1 MRGRPGWKSIVTY
14 TLVFQSTPPCGGD
27 THKTEN
33 AAGGSGISIH
43 APLRGRLRRQGS
55 PGPRGLYFN
64 PRPLAGA
71 TTSAACLASLF
82 EISIHAP
89 LRGRQV
95 LRHAELHP
103 GRFQSTPPC
112 GGDGQAVQVVPDLVI
127 SIHAPLRGRPGWAE
141 ALVVEK
147 LFQST
152 PPCGGDPCRRDDLR
166 LS

>member
-55 PGPRGLYFN
+55 PGPRGLYFNPRPLAGATVWRLQAVLHLRHFN

-127 SIHAPLRGRPGWAE
+127 SIHAPLRGRR
-141 ALVVEK
+141 
-147 LFQST
+147 S
-152 PPCGGDPCRRDDLR
+152 
-166 LS
+166 